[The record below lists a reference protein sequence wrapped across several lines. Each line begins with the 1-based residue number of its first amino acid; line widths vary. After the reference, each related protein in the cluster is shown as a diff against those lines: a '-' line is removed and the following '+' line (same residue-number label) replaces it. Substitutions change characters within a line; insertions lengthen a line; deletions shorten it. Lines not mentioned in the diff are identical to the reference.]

1 MTALMDKIFEK
12 KKKNEHYGKKSISL
26 AFTNFTIALKKSFHS
41 DTKIKIKLIKIKIT

>member
-12 KKKNEHYGKKSISL
+12 KKKKN
-26 AFTNFTIALKKSFHS
+26 FTNFTIALKKSFHS